1 MFCCVPFLLNHV
13 SSLFLFFSCG
23 SPGSSYWMI
32 FRQRLPCESNI
43 KSMKFNDLTLAN
55 LHFLREYLLLALD
68 HQISQ
73 TKDCLWSYRL
83 RSWLRLMM
91 DPVHIPASHAAGYPV
106 AFSRRW
112 LEKWHRRSGGRCP
125 MTGAALDLKEMSFGE
140 CPAGWRL
147 SVRDKVSSMVS
158 TRKYSDLRIGCIN
171 KC

>member
-1 MFCCVPFLLNHV
+1 MCTVFYGVLLCPV
-13 SSLFLFFSCG
+13 FVEPCLFLVFVCFCFFLVVLLDRLIGWSFGKDCLVNPKSNQWNSMILLLQTSIFCG
-23 SPGSSYWMI
+23 NI
-32 FRQRLPCESNI
+32 F
-43 KSMKFNDLTLAN
+43 
-55 LHFLREYLLLALD
+55 LLALD

-125 MTGAALDLKEMSFGE
+125 MTGAALDLKERSFGE

-147 SVRDKVSSMVS
+147 SVKDKVI
-158 TRKYSDLRIGCIN
+158 R
-171 KC
+171 